1 MATTKP
7 IDSEIEAQGA
17 EATPPVP
24 YADITPRAGGS
35 YSRDPLTGVLTLV
48 TPSTTQE

>member
-7 IDSEIEAQGA
+7 IDSEIEAQGTNT
-17 EATPPVP
+17 TPPVP
-24 YADITPRAGGS
+24 YVDLTPNAGGS
-35 YSRDPLTGVLTLV
+35 YLRDPITGVLTLV